1 MDEMGKI
8 FDALG
13 SATRRRILDIV
24 KNDPGCSIGEVAAE
38 FDVTRIAVMKQIQ
51 LLEEAQL
58 LISKKQGRKRCLFH
72 NPVPIQLIYDR
83 WTTEYSSLW
92 ASKMV
97 DLKYQIESGVVI
109 ENDRETARSK
119 KKSSG

>member
-1 MDEMGKI
+1 MGKI

-13 SATRRRILDIV
+13 SATRRQILDIV
-24 KNDPGCSIGEVAAE
+24 KNDPGFSIGEVAAQ

-51 LLEEAQL
+51 LLEEAEL
-58 LISKKQGRKRCLFH
+58 LISKKQGRKRHLFH

-97 DLKYQIESGVVI
+97 DLKYQIEQGI
-109 ENDRETARSK
+109 EVGAEQAEEPIEK
-119 KKSSG
+119 KVKGER